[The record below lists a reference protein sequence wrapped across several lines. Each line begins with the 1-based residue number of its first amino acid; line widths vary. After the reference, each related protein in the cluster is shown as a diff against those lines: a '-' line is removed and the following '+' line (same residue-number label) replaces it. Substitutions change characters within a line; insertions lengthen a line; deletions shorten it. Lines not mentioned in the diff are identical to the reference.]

1 MVQTYQGYFVEDGS
15 FISDSTLI
23 KLPTRRRAI
32 VNILEEEVGEID
44 ATSRSITSIQDKLER
59 IRSILAAAKA
69 EEDSTLSDDDWNEM
83 LSLRSQSN
91 AGLSRA
97 VEV

>member
-1 MVQTYQGYFVEDGS
+1 MVQTYQGYFIEDGR
-15 FISDSTLI
+15 FISDSALV

-44 ATSRSITSIQDKLER
+44 APSRSTTSIQDKLER
-59 IRSILAAAKA
+59 IRSILTAAKA

-83 LSLRSQSN
+83 LSLRAQSN
-91 AGLSRA
+91 TGLSRA

>member
-1 MVQTYQGYFVEDGS
+1 MVHTYQGYFVEDGR
-15 FISDSTLI
+15 FISDSALV

-32 VNILEEEVGEID
+32 VNILEEEVVETD
-44 ATSRSITSIQDKLER
+44 AHSRSTTDPQDKLER
-59 IRSILAAAKA
+59 IRCILAAAKT
-69 EEDSTLSDDDWNEM
+69 EEDKTLSNEDWDEM

-91 AGLSRA
+91 AGFSRA

>member
-1 MVQTYQGYFVEDGS
+1 MVQTYQGYFIEDGR
-15 FISDSTLI
+15 FISDSALV

-44 ATSRSITSIQDKLER
+44 AHSRSITNPQDKLDR

-69 EEDSTLSDDDWNEM
+69 EEDNTLSDDDWDEM